1 MSIQLGPKLTTDNLS
16 LYLDVANSRSFVNT
30 SNGWVDLTGKRQNLS
45 LSGATYNPNNA
56 GVLTF
61 DGNLGSSA
69 SIGENIFSPNSRTF
83 DVWFKREQSVS
94 QFNIVWGYY
103 IPYLGF
109 RPNGEFHFS
118 YYTNDGILKQKNL
131 FSGVTFSNNVWYNV
145 TCTVEYDLVATTAT
159 AKMYVNGSLIN
170 TQAWPAGTMTQSL
183 TSSAN
188 NYLIMG
194 NWYSANPFPF
204 KGSISNFRIYE
215 RILTDEEIYK
225 NYLTLKSRFET

>member
-30 SNGWVDLTGKRQNLS
+30 TNGWADLTRKRQTLS

-69 SIGENIFSPNSRTF
+69 SNNENIFSTNSRTF
-83 DVWFKREQSVS
+83 DVWFNRQESVS
-94 QFNIVWGYY
+94 PYNIVWGYY
-103 IPYLGF
+103 VPYLGF

-118 YYTNDGILKQKNL
+118 YYTNNGSNSQKSL
-131 FSGVTFSNNVWYNV
+131 YSGVTFSNNTWYNV
-145 TCTVEYDLVATTAT
+145 TCTVEYNLVATTAN
-159 AKMYVNGSLIN
+159 AKIYVNGFLIN
-170 TQAWPAGTMTQSL
+170 TQTWPAGTMTQPL
-183 TSSAN
+183 TSSVN

-194 NWYSANPFPF
+194 NWYFNNPYPF
-204 KGSISNFRIYE
+204 KGDISNFRIYE

-225 NYLTLKSRFET
+225 NYLTMKARFET